1 MAEWFERSAA
11 GRFLNTA
18 GSAPV
23 RLLRSPAAGKLRRWG
38 ALLPGQWFL
47 AAGTGLML
55 CVPHE
60 YWNNLYGVL
69 FALTALLLYWWDT
82 AAAAGAALNPALL
95 GGGGWIYLLLSLLSP
110 LWSAF
115 PLAGIRVAVFTAAGF
130 VLCYVTAASF
140 RSREAVGRFM
150 DLLYAALIATS
161 VYGLARH
168 ALGRDSYGVP
178 IGEEI
183 LGRLGSTLEHAI
195 NYGEFCSAS
204 ITRYSTPCNFS
215 IASSEISLRSVTY
228 AKFPIRKA

>member
-23 RLLRSPAAGKLRRWG
+23 RLLRSPATGKLRRWG

-82 AAAAGAALNPALL
+82 AAAAGAALNPAVL
-95 GGGGWIYLLLSLLSP
+95 GAGGWIYLLLSLLSP

-115 PLAGIRVAVFTAAGF
+115 PWRKTRRRVGAAMPVTTPICVFS
-130 VLCYVTAASF
+130 Y
-140 RSREAVGRFM
+140 SRTF
-150 DLLYAALIATS
+150 
-161 VYGLARH
+161 
-168 ALGRDSYGVP
+168 P
-178 IGEEI
+178 
-183 LGRLGSTLEHAI
+183 
-195 NYGEFCSAS
+195 CS
-204 ITRYSTPCNFS
+204 I
-215 IASSEISLRSVTY
+215 
-228 AKFPIRKA
+228 